1 MAQRIALRAYA
12 AIILHR
18 FNVGWENQGTNII
31 DPQVDEKPHIE
42 QKYHRLA
49 GYEQKAQEKNQKLK
63 DYKKEA
69 SPAFYKCPR
78 QDIFSV

>member
-1 MAQRIALRAYA
+1 MKEHQFRRQLLYMS
-12 AIILHR
+12 ILQQVYLGS

-49 GYEQKAQEKNQKLK
+49 GKCITGITL
-63 DYKKEA
+63 
-69 SPAFYKCPR
+69 AF
-78 QDIFSV
+78 QF